1 MRNGMIGTACTA
13 AAIAALAGGCAGSQR
28 SELQTERPG
37 VIAAS
42 PRSAPIATPASFSP
56 PSHDAHAHRESSG
69 GAVGLLFLDEPPAHR
84 AGGHVDVSENLTQAT
99 FAREGADFDPDV
111 STDGTLLVYAS
122 TQHRSTAD
130 IYVKSVDGQAVTQ
143 LTNDPSQD
151 VMPSISPDGQRVAF
165 SSNRAGS
172 WDIFVVGIAG
182 GQAVQITSESTHE
195 LHPSWSPDGRQLVF
209 CRLNPRS
216 RQWELWVVD
225 AANPTAARFIG
236 HGLMPEWSPTGDLIA
251 YQKPRERGERLY
263 SIWTVAY
270 DGGEAR
276 TPTEVASDPEI
287 AYVSPSW
294 SPDGT
299 RIAFA
304 AVANPS
310 GPIVGGLGFKPASA
324 QIWMVNTDGS
334 GRTPLTEGPFVA
346 VIPRWSPDGRIYF
359 VSNRAGS
366 DNIWSLSP
374 GHAIATASFDNS
386 GHAPIHVARGAG
398 QPAHGQGGHTAP
410 GAGPVGA
417 MAGMLM
423 GHTGAAPGQPAK
435 PTSENQP
442 QGTAQ
447 PMMVAP
453 PVTSAPQAT
462 PPAPPSEVAN
472 VPTHESDDPRD
483 H

>member
-1 MRNGMIGTACTA
+1 MRTGMIGTACTA
-13 AAIAALAGGCAGSQR
+13 AAMSALAGGCAGSER
-28 SELQTERPG
+28 SNLNTDRPLS
-37 VIAAS
+37 VAAS
-42 PRSAPIATPASFSP
+42 PRMAPTAVPASFTP
-56 PSHDAHAHRESSG
+56 AGHRAPES

-84 AGGHVDVSENLTQAT
+84 AGSHVDVSENLTQAT

-111 STDGTLLVYAS
+111 SSDGSLLVYAS
-122 TQHRSTAD
+122 TQHRATAD

-165 SSNRAGS
+165 SSNRSGS
-172 WDIFVVGIAG
+172 WDVYVVGIDG
-182 GQAVQITSESTHE
+182 GQPVQITSESTHE
-195 LHPSWSPDGRQLVF
+195 LHPSWAPDGRSLVF

-251 YQKPRERGERLY
+251 FQRPRDRGERLY

-270 DGGEAR
+270 SNGEAR
-276 TPTEVASDPEI
+276 TPTEVASDPNV
-287 AYVSPSW
+287 AFVSPTW

-299 RIAFA
+299 RLAFA
-304 AVANPS
+304 AVTDPT

-324 QIWMVNTDGS
+324 NIWMVNTDGS

-374 GHAIATASFDNS
+374 GHAIATASFDTS
-386 GHAPIHVARGAG
+386 GHAPIHMAGRTPAPSANTGAG
-398 QPAHGQGGHTAP
+398 AQSHNPAISAQQGAVPGLLMGRTGGTP
-410 GAGPVGA
+410 GAG
-417 MAGMLM
+417 
-423 GHTGAAPGQPAK
+423 TPG

-442 QGTAQ
+442 QNAAQ
-447 PMMVAP
+447 PMMSKPAAP
-453 PVTSAPQAT
+453 S
-462 PPAPPSEVAN
+462 SEVAN
-472 VPTHESDDPRD
+472 VPPQDLDDPQD